1 MKTNTYT
8 HIHTYIQSD
17 ENAQPSALHTPPH
30 KSNSHND
37 TGELG
42 AQGILNHYFPQA
54 QTGGN

>member
-1 MKTNTYT
+1 MLNPL
-8 HIHTYIQSD
+8 HYI
-17 ENAQPSALHTPPH
+17 LPPH